1 MRKQGEAGESDRG
14 AMTTASHDPP
24 SSTIGVKTIQKTT
37 SPDAVEQWGARLGE
51 GSATMVRMGEG
62 SWWTSWSTQIDVD
75 LRLKHVTSDGMT
87 QYSFSV
93 VQTGTYLHRGVAT
106 LPHTI

>member
-51 GSATMVRMGEG
+51 GAATMVRMGGAHGGRAGVAEG
-62 SWWTSWSTQIDVD
+62 SSWN
-75 LRLKHVTSDGMT
+75 GE
-87 QYSFSV
+87 
-93 VQTGTYLHRGVAT
+93 GVE
-106 LPHTI
+106 